1 MKVAVILSGCGVYD
15 GAEIQESVLTLLALD
30 QQGAELQC
38 LAPDMDQMH
47 VIDHLQGETTDE
59 TRNVLVEAARIARG
73 QVQPLGD
80 ALAGDFDAVVLPGG
94 FGAAKNLCNF
104 ATRGADC
111 AVHSEVEEFLLEAH
125 RLQKPLGF
133 LCIAPV
139 IAARLLGP
147 KCENL
152 QLTIGNDPETA
163 AAIQEMGAT
172 HVECAANDCVVDAPN
187 RVVSTPAYMSAGN
200 MTELAEGIAKLV
212 AALAQ
217 LAE

>member
-15 GAEIQESVLTLLALD
+15 GAEIHEAVLTLLALNR
-30 QQGAELQC
+30 QGAELQC

-47 VIDHLQGETTDE
+47 VIDHLQGETVDE

-73 QVQPLGD
+73 QIQPLGN
-80 ALAGDFDAVVLPGG
+80 AQAGAFDAVVLPGG

-125 RLQKPLGF
+125 RLRKPLGF

-139 IAARLLGP
+139 IAARVLGS

-163 AAIQEMGAT
+163 AAIQQMGAT
-172 HVECAANDCVVDAPN
+172 HVDCAANDCIVDIPN
-187 RVVSTPAYMSAGN
+187 RVVSTPAYMSAQN
-200 MTELAEGIAKLV
+200 MIELAEGIDKLV
-212 AALAQ
+212 SELGK
-217 LAE
+217 LTD